1 MVLAAI
7 EEPALREAA
16 AADFDTAEAQGP
28 RSALGRFV
36 YERTRRRPMIVPVVM
51 ET

>member
-1 MVLAAI
+1 MVLSAL
-7 EEPALREAA
+7 EDPELPEPG
-16 AADFDTAEAQGP
+16 AADFDTLKRRA